1 MLTIYLI
8 FEIFLKD
15 RYGHLNY
22 LLAIVNFFSWIQGLS
37 KLRTFR
43 STRIFIHLMKQIIYD
58 MRSFTIILGGA
69 LLAISTSYVMLVH
82 NSDTVNNGDEYE
94 KSIWD
99 LYYLFYADFRI
110 NV

>member
-1 MLTIYLI
+1 
-8 FEIFLKD
+8 
-15 RYGHLNY
+15 
-22 LLAIVNFFSWIQGLS
+22 
-37 KLRTFR
+37 
-43 STRIFIHLMKQIIYD
+43 